1 MQGMCRRGF
10 VGISAAIGLV
20 VALVRDGAVAQQK
33 SLKDQLAGAWT
44 LLLVDG
50 VTADGTHLPGYGP
63 NPIGTVIFSP
73 DGHYSLQIMRAV
85 RPKFASNNPAQGT
98 PDENK
103 AAIQGIN
110 THFGSYVANDADK
123 TLTFHIEGSS
133 FPNLDGSRRK
143 LQVTA
148 ITDEVLTYTY
158 VLPSTAPSGAVKF
171 ELAWKRPK

>member
-1 MQGMCRRGF
+1 MQAKCWR
-10 VGISAAIGLV
+10 VGVWAVIATV
-20 VALVRDGAVAQQK
+20 VALLPGGAVAQQK

-98 PDENK
+98 PEEYK
-103 AAIQGIN
+103 AASQGIN

-123 TLTFHIEGSS
+123 TLTYHIEGSS
-133 FPNLDGSRRK
+133 FPNLDGSRRT

-148 ITDEVLTYTY
+148 MTDEVLTYTY
-158 VLPSTAPSGAVKF
+158 VLPSPAPSGAVKF
-171 ELAWKRPK
+171 ELAWKKAK